1 MKKKRK
7 PHIFVFVLN
16 VRKELK
22 KKKKFW
28 SSSNECGYSA
38 MAVCRLHGADLA
50 CSRPRFQTLNN
61 CLSFHRFFFLSLQTS
76 NVLCHPSNWRKASA
90 IATRE
95 TRPSSHVKSHT
106 RRRFAFAFC
115 VCASLNVFQPKVFGF
130 EYCVSNTWDVSRT
143 AKQNRKNKCCGCD
156 IYQRLTMSGRTVG
169 KKKLF
174 LAERKAGRWQR

>member
-1 MKKKRK
+1 MWLLSNGR
-7 PHIFVFVLN
+7 V
-16 VRKELK
+16 
-22 KKKKFW
+22 
-28 SSSNECGYSA
+28 SSS
-38 MAVCRLHGADLA
+38 RR
-50 CSRPRFQTLNN
+50 RPCVFTSPFSNFEQLP
-61 CLSFHRFFFLSLQTS
+61 LVSQIFFFLSLQTS
-76 NVLCHPSNWRKASA
+76 NVLCHSSNWRKASA

-115 VCASLNVFQPKVFGF
+115 VCASLNVFQPKVFDF
-130 EYCVSNTWDVSRT
+130 EFCVSNTWDVSRT